1 MNLLLTGA
9 AGGVATQIRPLL
21 LERYG
26 SVLLS
31 DRVQPEALQDGETF
45 VAADL
50 GEPDQ
55 IDALMKQCD
64 AIIHLGGVSVEAPW
78 QPVLEANIAGLYNVY
93 EAARV
98 NKVQR
103 IVFAS
108 SNHAVG
114 FYPRDIVIDHEK
126 PVRPD
131 TRYGVSK
138 AFGEALGG
146 LYADKHGLRVFNI
159 RIGNV
164 ADRPIDRR
172 RMSIWLH
179 PEDLVQLCAIGLEH
193 PDVHFETVYGFSKC
207 EPAWWDNRRA
217 TELGYRPKHRS
228 SDFRDEVLAADPPPG
243 PGDASEIYQGGTF
256 VLEP

>member
-1 MNLLLTGA
+1 MKLLLTGA
-9 AGGVATQIRPLL
+9 AGGVATQIRPML

-26 SVLLS
+26 SVVLS
-31 DRVQPEALQDGETF
+31 DRSEPEGLQDGETF

-55 IDALMKQCD
+55 VDALTKRCD

-78 QPVLEANIAGLYNVY
+78 QPILEANIAGLYNIY

-98 NKVQR
+98 NKVER

-146 LYADKHGLRVFNI
+146 LYADKHGLKIFNI

-164 ADRPIDRR
+164 ASEPLDRR

-193 PDVHFETVYGFSKC
+193 PDVHFETVFGHSEC
-207 EPAWWDNRRA
+207 EGAWWDNRRA
-217 TELGYRPKHRS
+217 SELGYRPKHRS
-228 SDFRDEVLAADPPPG
+228 ADFREQVLAADPPPG
-243 PGDASEIYQGGTF
+243 PDDASEIFQGGTF

>member
-1 MNLLLTGA
+1 MKLLLTGA
-9 AGGVATQIRPLL
+9 AGGVATQIRPFLL
-21 LERYG
+21 QRYG

-31 DRVQPEALQDGETF
+31 DRETPADLREGETF
-45 VAADL
+45 TNADL
-50 GEPDQ
+50 GDADQ
-55 IDALMKQCD
+55 IDALTKQCD
-64 AIIHLGGVSVEAPW
+64 AIIHLGGVSIEAPW
-78 QPVLEANIAGLYNVY
+78 QPILEANIAGLYNIY

-98 NKVQR
+98 NNVER
-103 IVFAS
+103 IIFAS

-146 LYADKHGLRVFNI
+146 LYADKHGLKIFNI

-164 ADRPIDRR
+164 GDRPLDRR

-193 PDVHFETVYGFSKC
+193 PDVHFETVFGFSDC
-207 EPAWWDNRRA
+207 EGAWWDNRRA
-217 TELGYRPKHRS
+217 IELGYLPKHKS
-228 SDFRDEVLAADPPPG
+228 AVFREEVLAADPLPG
-243 PGDASEIYQGGTF
+243 PDDASEIYQGGTF